1 LEVDSPYEHNKLAD
15 ESERAGKLR
24 DAERELKLA
33 IKAADALPI
42 SEYLGNFV
50 DELNKYRKDP
60 NYQTSPG
67 VSLDQLKQA
76 YRRLILVPFMTRFQL
91 ASFYARHGG
100 IPESKEIIE
109 QAFEMPMDDL
119 VRKDPE
125 VSQILERAEEFKKA
139 LHDVMGPDHLSELF
153 TNLFD
158 KLDQDKNGF
167 VHESEL
173 RRAQFDISIGPEGQN
188 MIRHLLYHYLD
199 VEAASHDEWGVDIL
213 GISKKDVAAFE
224 KKTGENWRRLK
235 DSHNE

>member
-1 LEVDSPYEHNKLAD
+1 LEVDSPYEHNKLA
-15 ESERAGKLR
+15 EEYEHAGKLR
-24 DAERELKLA
+24 DSERELKQA

-50 DELNKYRKDP
+50 DELHKYQKDP

-100 IPESKEIIE
+100 LPEAKEIIE
-109 QAFEMPMDDL
+109 QALEMPMDDL

-125 VSQILERAEEFKKA
+125 VSKILERAEEFKKA
-139 LHDVMGPDHLSELF
+139 VSDVMGPDHLSELF
-153 TNLFD
+153 ENLFD

-173 RRAQFDISIGPEGQN
+173 RRAQFDITIGPEGQKL
-188 MIRHLLYHYLD
+188 IRHLLYHYLD
-199 VEAASHDEWGVDIL
+199 VEKASHDEWGIDIL
-213 GISKKDVAAFE
+213 GISKKDVANFE
-224 KKTGENWRRLK
+224 RSTGEHWRRLK
-235 DSHNE
+235 DSHHE